1 MTSNLYQAKAGD
13 GFKMTGMNRRNSFF
27 STPKEAVS
35 EALALK
41 EKMDKRYENGIE
53 WDYNGKM
60 TGSTNKMKILRG
72 YLNGDRESVAFY
84 LQIVTVKNQKE
95 KVSVVSP
102 KKPKTVSSKDKEVLN
117 KVIKLLK

>member
-13 GFKMTGMNRRNSFF
+13 GFKMTGMKRRNSFF

-41 EKMDKRYENGIE
+41 EKMDQRYENGIE